1 MKTLAL
7 AALVFAASAAA
18 ADKPLQPSR
27 PAFEKCAWE
36 PFSDPALGLE
46 TLVMRCDYGDRKID
60 FVRAG
65 DALAIRYSDGGGK
78 PDPLIE
84 VIAREPNEAP
94 KDAILRT
101 FKAHTDAK
109 LAARCTLAPYQGD
122 RPPAGVTR
130 FTFVPDA
137 AYAKELAKTARDDEV
152 GDPPCG
158 DWGDAP
164 DGIQYFEVPANAD
177 ARAVLFVRIGQDE
190 PLFDEKRLRVLPR

>member
-1 MKTLAL
+1 MNTLIL
-7 AALVFAASAAA
+7 AVLIAAA
-18 ADKPLQPSR
+18 PSAPPPLVPSR
-27 PAFEKCAWE
+27 PAFDKCAWE
-36 PFSDPALGLE
+36 PFSDHALGLE

-84 VIAREPNEAP
+84 VIARNDGEAP
-94 KDAILRT
+94 KDAIVRT
-101 FKAHTDAK
+101 FKAHTDSK
-109 LAARCTLAPYQGD
+109 LAARCVLEPYKGD

-130 FTFVPDA
+130 YTFTADA
-137 AYAKELAKTARDDEV
+137 AYAKELAKTASPDEV
-152 GDPPCG
+152 GDPACG
-158 DWGDAP
+158 EWGDAP

-190 PLFDEKRLRVLPR
+190 ALFDEKRLKVLPRE